1 MSVFG
6 ISPQDRVAAFIDGPN
21 LYSASRSADFD
32 IDFKNLTDLLHREG
46 RLIRAYY
53 YTALPEGDEY
63 SPAKPLADWLGY
75 NGYSVVT
82 KPLKEHTDDEGRK
95 RVKGNMNVELAVD
108 ALEIADKVDHMIF
121 FSGDGEL
128 APLVEAVKR
137 KGIRVT
143 VISSKEGS
151 QSMISDDLRRRADSF
166 IDLKNLSNHIR
177 RTGPGDRTGVERT
190 VGRAVEVERRPISR
204 RPS

>member
-32 IDFKNLTDLLHREG
+32 IDFKNLNSLLRREG

-53 YTALPEGDEY
+53 YTALPDGDEY

-95 RVKGNMNVELAVD
+95 RVKGNMNVEMAVD
-108 ALEIADKVDHMIF
+108 ALEIAKNVDHMIF

-151 QSMISDDLRRRADSF
+151 QSMISDDL
-166 IDLKNLSNHIR
+166 
-177 RTGPGDRTGVERT
+177 
-190 VGRAVEVERRPISR
+190 
-204 RPS
+204 

>member
-32 IDFKNLTDLLHREG
+32 IDFKNLNSLLRREG

-53 YTALPEGDEY
+53 YTALPEGEEY

-95 RVKGNMNVELAVD
+95 RVKGNMNVEMAVD
-108 ALEIADKVDHMIF
+108 ALEIANNVDHMIF

-143 VISSKEGS
+143 VISSKDGS
-151 QSMISDDLRRRADSF
+151 QSMISDDLRRRADNF
-166 IDLKNLSNHIR
+166 IDLKSLSNDIR
-177 RTGPGDRTGVERT
+177 RTAPGDRTGVDRT
-190 VGRAVEVERRPISR
+190 VQVERRPLR
-204 RPS
+204 AARPS